1 MKSNLRELVGEV
13 CGRTMFNERKSAFVG
28 KETSRMSLPLCMKPH
43 KTVLTTGVVGE
54 RDTIRG
60 NKWKSEIYIYIYI
73 YIWYVQDT
81 LVARAR
87 CYVMWE
93 ELSVSNSKT

>member
-1 MKSNLRELVGEV
+1 M
-13 CGRTMFNERKSAFVG
+13 
-28 KETSRMSLPLCMKPH
+28 
-43 KTVLTTGVVGE
+43 
-54 RDTIRG
+54 
-60 NKWKSEIYIYIYI
+60 EIGDI

-93 ELSVSNSKT
+93 ELSVSHFKNVVTIGNEH

>member
-1 MKSNLRELVGEV
+1 M
-13 CGRTMFNERKSAFVG
+13 
-28 KETSRMSLPLCMKPH
+28 
-43 KTVLTTGVVGE
+43 
-54 RDTIRG
+54 
-60 NKWKSEIYIYIYI
+60 EIGDIYIYI

-93 ELSVSNSKT
+93 ELSANHFLNVVTTGKEN

>member
-1 MKSNLRELVGEV
+1 M
-13 CGRTMFNERKSAFVG
+13 
-28 KETSRMSLPLCMKPH
+28 
-43 KTVLTTGVVGE
+43 
-54 RDTIRG
+54 
-60 NKWKSEIYIYIYI
+60 EIGDIYIYI

-93 ELSVSNSKT
+93 ELSINQFLKVVTVGNEH

>member
-1 MKSNLRELVGEV
+1 MAEDVVYWRAS
-13 CGRTMFNERKSAFVG
+13 
-28 KETSRMSLPLCMKPH
+28 ETLS
-43 KTVLTTGVVGE
+43 GVTNVN
-54 RDTIRG
+54 R
-60 NKWKSEIYIYIYI
+60 IYIYI

-93 ELSVSNSKT
+93 ELSVSHF

>member
-1 MKSNLRELVGEV
+1 MEIG
-13 CGRTMFNERKSAFVG
+13 
-28 KETSRMSLPLCMKPH
+28 
-43 KTVLTTGVVGE
+43 
-54 RDTIRG
+54 D
-60 NKWKSEIYIYIYI
+60 IYIYIYI
-73 YIWYVQDT
+73 YIWYVQDS